1 MKDKKEVKIKISSKH
16 NYGYGEVV
24 PIEVISIGELYSE
37 DGWDVLN
44 YEEVVNEDE
53 SGMVQV
59 VNNELRI
66 GETQVELIKDG
77 DASTHMVF
85 VPNQKTVSYLSTPG
99 GELEIGVNTSVARK
113 TEYTNG
119 FMLDLQYELEMN
131 QTLVTSCGLNIA
143 VVDSAQKSLN

>member
-59 VNNELRI
+59 VNNELR
-66 GETQVELIKDG
+66 IKDG